1 MMLQGRAFACSN
13 ATRTLHAL
21 ARVLA
26 VGVAAWLAGSAH
38 GQAAEASDRSAPVI
52 DAADA
57 APPLRYV
64 PRAFGD
70 RPTVEQLESLGR
82 RIFFDPGL
90 SASGRMSCAT
100 CHSPG
105 HAFGPPN
112 DLPVQL
118 GGPDMN
124 RPGMRNVPTLKYL
137 QYTIGFTEHYIDDED
152 GRGEDAGPT
161 GGLTWDG
168 RVNAPHEQ
176 ASIPLFARH
185 EMDNTSA
192 RELTARLRISAYASE
207 FRRAFSTPG
216 QDVFDR
222 PDQVLGWLTIA
233 LEVLQ
238 ESKADFYPF
247 DSKYD
252 AFLRHQTSLSAQELR
267 GLALFNDPQK
277 GNCASCHPS
286 AVRTSGAF
294 PLFTDTG
301 YAALGVPRN
310 LHILANRDAGYFDL
324 GLCGPIRTDLKSKP
338 GYCGLFKAPTLRNV
352 AVRSS
357 FFHNGKFHTLRDVL
371 EFYVQRD
378 SAPERWYPRAS
389 DGSAGKFDDLPL
401 IYHGNVN
408 VDPPFAPLPGGEPRL
423 TAAEIEAVIAF
434 LNTLTDGYRAD
445 ETREGTHSSAAGA
458 TSTSRTGTG
467 HSAVR

>member
-1 MMLQGRAFACSN
+1 MHSTLRKAALLRTRVTDRLNPTVRGAFRLLAAGAAAGLVCLAHAESPN
-13 ATRTLHAL
+13 ARD
-21 ARVLA
+21 
-26 VGVAAWLAGSAH
+26 
-38 GQAAEASDRSAPVI
+38 QA
-52 DAADA
+52 
-57 APPLRYV
+57 LRYV
-64 PRAFGD
+64 PRAYGE
-70 RPTVEQLESLGR
+70 RPTVEQMLSLGR
-82 RIFFDPGL
+82 KIFFDPKL
-90 SASGRMSCAT
+90 SASGSMACAT
-100 CHSPG
+100 CHSPQ

-112 DLPVQL
+112 ELPVQL
-118 GGPDMN
+118 GGPDMS
-124 RPGMRNVPTLKYL
+124 RPGMRNPPSLRYL
-137 QYTIGFTEHYIDDED
+137 QYTIGFTEHYIDDEN

-168 RVNAPHEQ
+168 RVDTPHDQ
-176 ASIPLFARH
+176 ARIPLFAPH

-192 RELTARLRISAYASE
+192 RDLAARLRMSAYAGE
-207 FRRAFSTPG
+207 FRAAFSTPG

-222 PDQVLGWLTIA
+222 PEQVLGWLTMA

-238 ESKADFYPF
+238 ESKPDFYPF

-286 AVRTSGAF
+286 AVKVSGAF
-294 PLFTDTG
+294 PLFTDAG

-310 LHILANRDAGYFDL
+310 PNIPANRDAAYYDL
-324 GLCGPIRTDLKSKP
+324 GLCGPLRTDLASKP

-352 AVRSS
+352 ALRRS
-357 FFHNGKFHTLRDVL
+357 FFHNGSFHSLRAVI

-378 SAPERWYPRAS
+378 SAPERWYPRDS
-389 DGSAGKFDDLPL
+389 DGTVRKFDDLPRV
-401 IYHGNVN
+401 YRDNVN

-423 TAAEIEAVIAF
+423 SASEIDDVIAF

-445 ETREGTHSSAAGA
+445 AARDSSGA
-458 TSTSRTGTG
+458 TSAPRAASTAR
-467 HSAVR
+467 